1 MAVGA
6 RTGDI
11 LQQFLIEAVLVCL
24 LGGAAQQVGGAPGLL
39 QGLEVVAGQQ
49 GGADRAQ
56 LLGLIGIHNLAGLA
70 ATQM

>member
-1 MAVGA
+1 M
-6 RTGDI
+6 
-11 LQQFLIEAVLVCL
+11 
-24 LGGAAQQVGGAPGLL
+24 PGLL